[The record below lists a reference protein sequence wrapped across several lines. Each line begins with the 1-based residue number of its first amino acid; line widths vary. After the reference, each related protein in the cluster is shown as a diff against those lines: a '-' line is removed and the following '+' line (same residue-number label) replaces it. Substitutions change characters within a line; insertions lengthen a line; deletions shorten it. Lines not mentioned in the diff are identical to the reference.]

1 MTCHLSNI
9 QPGNG
14 GIVCTRF
21 GVILTLDIY
30 NEIHSMH
37 DTGKIVSS
45 MCLKDLRILHAER
58 LFVDM
63 NAFG

>member
-1 MTCHLSNI
+1 
-9 QPGNG
+9 
-14 GIVCTRF
+14 
-21 GVILTLDIY
+21 
-30 NEIHSMH
+30 MH

-63 NAFG
+63 TEILQAVLIVKQQTQINIKHLMCVNKKYGYIHFA